1 MYCSDNCHLV
11 LVTKSSDFQV
21 SRRIIRFEN
30 YAFSSSSSKSNKIRI
45 HSSGGCLPRN
55 FTLRTTLFGFFFVL
69 QTVQCQFSCAAGH
82 FEMIANLGGVAE
94 NERKHDGNIKMCPER
109 LFGVIH

>member
-55 FTLRTTLFGFFFVL
+55 FTLRTTLFGFFSFCKRFNVNFRVPPAIL
-69 QTVQCQFSCAAGH
+69 
-82 FEMIANLGGVAE
+82 
-94 NERKHDGNIKMCPER
+94 K
-109 LFGVIH
+109 